1 MRKAGLLSIVFVVVL
16 LAVAVVAEAQQP
28 KKIPRVGFLAQRVS
42 PTPTTPHV
50 FADAFRQGLR
60 DLGYIEGKNILVDY
74 RYGEGKLDSI
84 PSQVAELLQL
94 KVDVLVLRSLSS
106 IRAAKQATQTIPIVM
121 VTSLGSRRYW
131 AKAQLSTVSFWT
143 SSFCI
148 LRYRY
153 RRGKAITLVNQSFG
167 RIQETI

>member
-1 MRKAGLLSIVFVVVL
+1 MRSMLEMIGRLFRSHSDNRKSKTCTEPFDSAQDKLRRSIQNLYGAMPKYRKLVGTFVIVLTFVFGGVE
-16 LAVAVVAEAQQP
+16 ASAQQP
-28 KKIPRVGFLAQRVS
+28 KKIPRVGFLAQRIS

-50 FADAFRQGLR
+50 FAHAFRQGLR

-84 PSQVAELLQL
+84 PSQVAELVQL

-121 VTSLGSRRYW
+121 V
-131 AKAQLSTVSFWT
+131 
-143 SSFCI
+143 
-148 LRYRY
+148 
-153 RRGKAITLVNQSFG
+153 
-167 RIQETI
+167 